1 MKLISIK
8 PSTNSDKKLMAT
20 FEINGRQRTT
30 HFGAKGYFD
39 YTKYYKQ
46 NKELAKQ
53 KKAIHTM
60 ARHKENENWND
71 PTSAGSLAKNGY
83 FGIYLL
89 LKRLLQTTRS
99 GFSKPIL
106 PTCWCH
112 GC

>member
-30 HFGAKGYFD
+30 HFGAKGMMD

-53 KKAIHTM
+53 KKDSYI
-60 ARHKENENWND
+60 ARHKVNENWND
-71 PTSAGSLAKNGY
+71 PTSAGSLAKN
-83 FGIYLL
+83 ILWN
-89 LKRLLQTTRS
+89 
-99 GFSKPIL
+99 L
-106 PTCWCH
+106 PTIEASIKDFKKRF
-112 GC
+112 GL